1 MERKK
6 LLFIAE
12 AVTLAHVAR
21 PLALALALDR
31 QRYDITLAC
40 ADGYDFCFQDSG
52 LTRVPITSIPGPQ
65 FLRALAAGRPLYSE
79 ATLAAYVEDDLRLL
93 AEIRPDLVL
102 GDFRLSLSVSARVAG
117 VPYVGL
123 TNAYWSPHAHQS
135 YTVPRLPL
143 TRMLP
148 IPLADAL
155 FGLVRPLAFAAH
167 TVPLN
172 RVRHQYGLAP
182 LGFDLRRVYTDA
194 DLTAYADIPE
204 LFPTDNLPANH
215 AYLGPVIWSP
225 PLAPPDWWD
234 TLPTDL
240 PLVYVTLGSSGQG
253 QLLPLVLR
261 ALAPL
266 PLTLMVATAGTVK
279 LDALAPNVHVAPYL
293 PGEAAARRA
302 SLVVCNGGSPTSQQ
316 ALAAGVPVLGIA
328 GNLDQFLNMHGIV
341 AAGAGT
347 LLRADRLQAP
357 QLRRAAAA
365 LLGDEHAA
373 RAARRIAGLFLQ
385 YKPGER
391 LAALLAGLLG

>member
-31 QRYDITLAC
+31 QRYDIRLAC
-40 ADGYDFCFQDSG
+40 ADGYDFCFKNSG
-52 LTRVPITSIPGPQ
+52 LTRVPIASIPGPQ
-65 FLRALAAGRPLYSE
+65 FLRALAAGRPLYSA

-123 TNAYWSPHAHQS
+123 TNAYWSAHAHQS

-143 TRMLP
+143 TRLLP
-148 IPLADAL
+148 IPLANAL

-172 RVRHQYGLAP
+172 RVRRQYGLAP
-182 LGFDLRRVYTDA
+182 LGFDLRRIYTDA
-194 DLTAYADIPE
+194 DLSAYADIPE
-204 LFPTDNLPANH
+204 LFPTDDLPANH

-266 PLTLMVATAGTVK
+266 PLTLMVATADKVT

-293 PGEAAARRA
+293 PGEEAARRA

-341 AAGAGT
+341 AAGAGA
-347 LLRADRLQAP
+347 LLRADRLQVP
-357 QLRRAAAA
+357 QLQRAAAA
-365 LLGDEHAA
+365 LLGDERAA